1 VNVINDNQPAGNA
14 PARSGRKQAM
24 HAIFKHLQE
33 IEEVDLYALMDAV
46 DAELQ
51 RRAEVTG
58 EDYYSARR
66 RAIERQQ
73 SYRHHAGAGAPPV
86 REVGIGKPNK
96 RHAA

>member
-1 VNVINDNQPAGNA
+1 MHSIL
-14 PARSGRKQAM
+14 KQ
-24 HAIFKHLQE
+24 LQDMP
-33 IEEVDLYALMDAV
+33 EVDLFTLMEAV
-46 DAELQ
+46 DAELL

-58 EDYYSARR
+58 DDFYSARR